1 VTTTNPREGG
11 EPVAGRTLFR
21 EGALEAYR
29 RATGRDVLPRVT
41 SWPVVLCSWLLLAG
55 LLAAALLAWS
65 VRVPS
70 YAAGSG
76 LVLAPEEQRGDR
88 SVVVL
93 FLPPDQSAQVRPG
106 QLAQGRIGAS
116 GPSVHGEV
124 TTIEHDLIGPTRARA
139 RFRLDNSSDLVTQP
153 STVVIVRLEENL
165 PPDTYAGSLV
175 TAQVQTGSQPLLA
188 FLPDLGG
195 FPGGGG

>member
-1 VTTTNPREGG
+1 M
-11 EPVAGRTLFR
+11 AGRTLFR

-55 LLAAALLAWS
+55 LLAAVVLAWS
-65 VRVPS
+65 VRVPT
-70 YAAGSG
+70 YAAGPG
-76 LVLAPEEQRGDR
+76 LVPDQQRGDQ

-106 QLAQGRIGAS
+106 QIAQGRIGAS
-116 GPSVHGEV
+116 GPSVRGEV
-124 TTIEHDLIGPTRARA
+124 TTIERDLIGPAHARD
-139 RFRLDNSSDLVTQP
+139 RFHLDNSSDLVTEP
-153 STVVIVRLEENL
+153 SMVVIVRLEENL
-165 PPDTYAGSLV
+165 PTNAYAGSHV

-188 FLPDLGG
+188 SLPALGG
-195 FPGGGG
+195 LFGGGE

>member
-1 VTTTNPREGG
+1 M
-11 EPVAGRTLFR
+11 AGRALFR

-70 YAAGSG
+70 YAAGPG
-76 LVLAPEEQRGDR
+76 LVLVPAQQRSDR

-93 FLPPDQSAQVRPG
+93 FLPPDQSARVRPG
-106 QLAQGRIGAS
+106 QIAQGRIDDS

-124 TTIEHDLIGPTRARA
+124 TIIERDLVGPTEARA
-139 RFRLDNSSDLVTQP
+139 RFQLDNGSDLVTQP
-153 STVVIVRLEENL
+153 STVVILRLEENL
-165 PPDTYAGSLV
+165 PPSAYAGSHV
-175 TAQVQTGSQPLLA
+175 TAQVRTGSQPLLA
-188 FLPDLGG
+188 SLPALGG
-195 FPGGGG
+195 LFGEANEHLE